1 MSKKKRPLTAEEK
14 RRKKRSALGTWILV
28 LIMLIG
34 LGIMAY
40 PTVSDWWNSFHAS
53 RAIAS
58 YSNAVEKKK
67 KKKLDEMIQAA
78 HEYNEKL
85 LKKPNPYTMTD
96 EDMAEYNSLLDLSG
110 TGIIGYITIKSIGV
124 YIPIYHGVE
133 ESVLQIAIGHIEWTS
148 LPVGGESTHA
158 VVSGHR
164 GLPSAKLFTD
174 LDQLREGDTFSITV
188 LNQMITYEVD
198 QIRIVEPGD
207 ISELA
212 IAPGKDYCTLVTC
225 TPYGINT
232 HRLLIRGTRVANEAG
247 ELVVPAEAF
256 RIPNYITIP
265 AIGVPLLFLT
275 LIILLKLVASVLTV
289 DSGGD
294 GGIFAPSMFIG
305 AVPGFV
311 LADLVVLLDAL
322 GDLEADGFDRVQR
335 RHRILEDHGDLVA
348 ADLLHLLFLQRQQ
361 VLSLIDDLAGGDVR
375 LGGRQDAH
383 DALGDGGLARP
394 GLAHQSQRFPLLQ
407 GEVHA
412 VDGVDRGL
420 VGTVFHR
427 KVFDFQKLFSH
438 GRHLSSSGAD
448 PARRAGRRP
457 EGCTPARRS

>member
-58 YSNAVEKKK
+58 YSNAVESVDKE
-67 KKKLDEMIQAA
+67 KLDEMIQAA
-78 HEYNEKL
+78 HEYNERL

-96 EDMAEYNSLLDLSG
+96 EDLAEYNSLLDLSG

-133 ESVLQIAIGHIEWTS
+133 ESVLQIAIGHIDWTS

-212 IAPGKDYCTLVTC
+212 IVPGKDYCTLVTC

-275 LIILLKLVASVLTV
+275 LIALLVV
-289 DSGGD
+289 SGRKKPK
-294 GGIFAPSMFIG
+294 IKT
-305 AVPGFV
+305 
-311 LADLVVLLDAL
+311 ADLYRMIEEVTEQSNAASRRPAPKKPAAKPNNNPVKKPDVKPEPEPVKEPEVKPEDEPAKEPEAKPEDEPVKEPDVKPEDEPAKEPEVKPESVPEKEPEISAEEPNHSAPEDAP
-322 GDLEADGFDRVQR
+322 
-335 RHRILEDHGDLVA
+335 
-348 ADLLHLLFLQRQQ
+348 
-361 VLSLIDDLAGGDVR
+361 AGG
-375 LGGRQDAH
+375 
-383 DALGDGGLARP
+383 
-394 GLAHQSQRFPLLQ
+394 
-407 GEVHA
+407 EE
-412 VDGVDRGL
+412 
-420 VGTVFHR
+420 
-427 KVFDFQKLFSH
+427 K
-438 GRHLSSSGAD
+438 
-448 PARRAGRRP
+448 
-457 EGCTPARRS
+457 

>member
-1 MSKKKRPLTAEEK
+1 M
-14 RRKKRSALGTWILV
+14 GTWILV

-58 YSNAVEKKK
+58 YSNAVESVDKE
-67 KKKLDEMIQAA
+67 KLDEMIQAA
-78 HEYNEKL
+78 HEYNERL

-96 EDMAEYNSLLDLSG
+96 EDLAEYNSLLDLSG

-275 LIILLKLVASVLTV
+275 LIILLVVSGRRKPKIKTADLYRMIEEVTEQSTTTSRRPAPKKPEAKPNKTPVKEPEVKPESEPAKEPEAKPEKEPEISAEEPNHNAPE
-289 DSGGD
+289 DAPSGG
-294 GGIFAPSMFIG
+294 
-305 AVPGFV
+305 
-311 LADLVVLLDAL
+311 
-322 GDLEADGFDRVQR
+322 E
-335 RHRILEDHGDLVA
+335 E
-348 ADLLHLLFLQRQQ
+348 
-361 VLSLIDDLAGGDVR
+361 
-375 LGGRQDAH
+375 
-383 DALGDGGLARP
+383 
-394 GLAHQSQRFPLLQ
+394 
-407 GEVHA
+407 
-412 VDGVDRGL
+412 
-420 VGTVFHR
+420 
-427 KVFDFQKLFSH
+427 K
-438 GRHLSSSGAD
+438 
-448 PARRAGRRP
+448 
-457 EGCTPARRS
+457 

>member
-1 MSKKKRPLTAEEK
+1 MSKRKRPLTAEEK
-14 RRKKRSALGTWILV
+14 RRKKRSALGTWLLV

-58 YSNAVEKKK
+58 YSNAVESVDKE
-67 KKKLDEMIQAA
+67 KLDEMIQAA
-78 HEYNEKL
+78 HEYNERL

-96 EDMAEYNSLLDLSG
+96 EDLAEYNSLLDLSG

-133 ESVLQIAIGHIEWTS
+133 ESVLQIAIGHIDWTS

-174 LDQLREGDTFSITV
+174 LDQL
-188 LNQMITYEVD
+188 

-212 IAPGKDYCTLVTC
+212 IVPGKDYCTLVTC

-275 LIILLKLVASVLTV
+275 LIILLVV
-289 DSGGD
+289 SGRKKPK
-294 GGIFAPSMFIG
+294 IKT
-305 AVPGFV
+305 
-311 LADLVVLLDAL
+311 ADLYRMIEEVTEQSNAASRRPAPKKSAAKQNNNPVKKPDVKPEPEPVKEPEAKPEDEPVKEPEAKPEDEPAKEPEAEPEKEPEISAEEPNHNAPEDAP
-322 GDLEADGFDRVQR
+322 
-335 RHRILEDHGDLVA
+335 
-348 ADLLHLLFLQRQQ
+348 
-361 VLSLIDDLAGGDVR
+361 AGG
-375 LGGRQDAH
+375 
-383 DALGDGGLARP
+383 
-394 GLAHQSQRFPLLQ
+394 
-407 GEVHA
+407 EE
-412 VDGVDRGL
+412 
-420 VGTVFHR
+420 
-427 KVFDFQKLFSH
+427 K
-438 GRHLSSSGAD
+438 
-448 PARRAGRRP
+448 
-457 EGCTPARRS
+457 

>member
-1 MSKKKRPLTAEEK
+1 MSKRKRPLTAEEK
-14 RRKKRSALGTWILV
+14 RRKKRSALGTWLLV

-58 YSNAVEKKK
+58 YSNAVESVDKE
-67 KKKLDEMIQAA
+67 KLDEMIQAA
-78 HEYNEKL
+78 HEYNERL

-96 EDMAEYNSLLDLSG
+96 EDLAEYNSLLDLSG

-174 LDQLREGDTFSITV
+174 LDQLREGDTFTITV

-232 HRLLIRGTRVANEAG
+232 HRLLIRGTRVANESG

-275 LIILLKLVASVLTV
+275 LIILLIVSGRRRPKLKKADLYRMIEEVTEQTATSNQRAAGRKPEAKPNKTPVKEPDV
-289 DSGGD
+289 KPESEPAKEPEAKPEDEPAKEPEAKPEDEPAKEPEAKPEDEPAKEPEAEPEKEPEISAEEPNHNAPEDAPSGG
-294 GGIFAPSMFIG
+294 
-305 AVPGFV
+305 
-311 LADLVVLLDAL
+311 
-322 GDLEADGFDRVQR
+322 E
-335 RHRILEDHGDLVA
+335 E
-348 ADLLHLLFLQRQQ
+348 
-361 VLSLIDDLAGGDVR
+361 
-375 LGGRQDAH
+375 
-383 DALGDGGLARP
+383 
-394 GLAHQSQRFPLLQ
+394 
-407 GEVHA
+407 
-412 VDGVDRGL
+412 
-420 VGTVFHR
+420 
-427 KVFDFQKLFSH
+427 K
-438 GRHLSSSGAD
+438 
-448 PARRAGRRP
+448 
-457 EGCTPARRS
+457 